1 MSMPHSE
8 IVEAC
13 RPILEGVPFHVTGT
27 RRERRFVMGYQ
38 IWHALEQMNH
48 PICAALC
55 REAGPAEGKGGC
67 SCDGPVKDKDGPVK
81 RIGQAL
87 GNCADIEEP
96 QYIDTRGITIDG
108 VRPAGSDCGLFRLK
122 L

>member
-1 MSMPHSE
+1 MPMPHSE

-38 IWHALEQMNH
+38 VWHDLERMNH
-48 PICAALC
+48 PICAALR
-55 REAGPAEGKGGC
+55 REAGLAEGKRGC
-67 SCDGPVKDKDGPVK
+67 SGEGPVKDKDGPVK

-87 GNCADIEEP
+87 GNRTDIET
-96 QYIDTRGITIDG
+96 QCIDTRGITIDA
-108 VRPAGSDCGLFRLK
+108 VPPAGTDCGLFRLK
-122 L
+122 S